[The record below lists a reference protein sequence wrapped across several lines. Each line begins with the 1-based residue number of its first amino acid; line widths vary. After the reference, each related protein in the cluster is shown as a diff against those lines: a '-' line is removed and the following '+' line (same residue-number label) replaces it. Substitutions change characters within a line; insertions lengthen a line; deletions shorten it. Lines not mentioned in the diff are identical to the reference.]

1 MDKRMMLKGNAK
13 LKPTKNYFLKDN
25 FQEILVAIFVQR
37 RLSAMISPFILK
49 KKNQKSQKYFRR
61 IVNEKHR
68 EIPKILDLKKMN
80 LFVEI

>member
-13 LKPTKNYFLKDN
+13 LQPTKNYFLKDN

-49 KKNQKSQKYFRR
+49 KKNHIHFFR
-61 IVNEKHR
+61 ISH
-68 EIPKILDLKKMN
+68 
-80 LFVEI
+80 